1 MNIHELDSYNLGDAV
16 KFHRRLNPRIWG
28 RDEHLLPEV
37 RERLLAI
44 AADFQEFLGVE
55 DLNVEDITISGSN
68 AAYSYTKNSDIDL
81 HLVVEMPDNPVYQEL
96 FNAKKYQYNDEHNI
110 KIGGADV
117 ELYVQPADQAHHSQG
132 IYSIKNN
139 DWKQIPQRKRAQIDD
154 SCVRDKVA
162 DLDARIHAAVKSK
175 NIETMSTLWDKI
187 KAMRKSG
194 LEQHGE
200 FGCENIA
207 FKMLRNSG
215 CIGALKDAMMSEKD
229 RELSL
234 REAPSQPFRYGYG
247 SEVDEA
253 SLADMRTAFAADAKP
268 QKQEV
273 FRSPYEYEK
282 VKKQREA
289 EREEKIKQIARTP
302 VKPWPGG
309 VKEGHQGQPYSS
321 EDGVAASTKMFCEDN
336 DDTLVHDF
344 IQHTAMELG
353 IDPLP
358 EIHLHTD
365 PAWSTHNHSFGRYD
379 PDSHTL
385 NVSMPNRH
393 ILDVLRTVA
402 HELVHCSQN
411 QQHGHL
417 PADAGETGS
426 RWENDANA
434 RAGIIMRDWANTH
447 PEHFELP
454 ALAENA
460 SGYIPKNKREAAMPQ
475 YAMALS
481 VDIKPGEVGRQANKL
496 GLKTGR
502 NGEPGLLM
510 PEAQNLLREF
520 AEFTEEQDNLFEITM
535 SPSSLRKLSAQTG
548 ALAGM
553 EFEMCVPGAGDN
565 DDGDQEPDYDF
576 DQRCRSIE
584 DAVQFFHDG
593 DFNGRRDVENMRE
606 RMQNDYAEWLYE
618 RIDRDFVNESEYLIS
633 EWIANNVDESE
644 WNPDD
649 LEGEARQEALD
660 EFISNVDAD
669 PSNDYYQRALDEY
682 REENQDSYDESDWL
696 DAEDLDLMS
705 GVENAYSINWPH
717 WRGTGGGEASI
728 EEVADSFRDA
738 VGRPILAST
747 SYHSGR
753 VERPSTK
760 NLEYI
765 VEPDSSIDVDDN
777 DDRGLEFVS
786 PPLPIEELLSDLNK
800 VKAWA
805 DRTGCYTNDSTGLHI
820 NVSVPGWSG
829 DLSQLD
835 YVKLALLLG
844 DEHVLESFGRAGNTY
859 CKSAMGKIQK
869 AVKQNPD
876 KAEELLERMR
886 QGMDQ
891 LASKAI
897 HSGVT
902 DKYTSINPKNGYIEF
917 RSPGGDWLN
926 DNFKEID
933 NTLRRFT
940 VALSAAV
947 DPKAYRQEYL
957 KKLYKLLDV
966 HSEKDPLSYFA
977 KFAAGELPK
986 AALKSFVRQAQL
998 ERGVKRGKET
1008 GPMWWRVYK
1017 EGKNAANGAV
1027 IEVVASSREE
1037 ALDKAA
1043 EEWGVFSNEYRRAMY
1058 AEPVR
1063 PYDGVDTSREY
1074 EFYDRRSGAVVATFR
1089 ASDDDAAIAKLDQF
1103 RAAQVRTQGIT
1114 VPQANEIYGV
1124 RSSGVVTAPPRDR
1137 PSTAPIP
1144 GSTLDLQRQ
1153 RLAQAQSGGNWG
1165 ILITSN
1171 GRFVRMSGTG
1181 DPTDRALRRFPSR
1194 EAAEEFLAQTRAEN
1208 PNMRTDIEIREIPAD
1223 YQSPGQPAAAIP
1235 TIDIDVEPAPAP
1247 QPAGM
1252 GQWNGQWRVLVGGQ
1266 EVYRFGG
1273 VGNSQA
1279 DANRIAAAWLRDNGQ
1294 GVSGEGFEVYP
1305 VMNESLTESNQLQLK
1320 DFVVTISPHALS
1332 QAYNKGVDVD
1342 IVDDILRNISTVKD
1356 RIMSLEPGRALI
1368 LHNGQG
1374 TGLGVRRQQGN
1385 RLTLATV
1392 FPTSP
1397 GFTKGKHPTFRVEA
1411 NTVDEGVTSAM
1422 DADQVLHYVKK
1433 THGADKFNI
1442 EYSITDH
1449 PQWELKNIPLSQLH
1463 LDPDGEQQDPYNRTN
1478 WVDYDVVRD
1487 LIPKIKSVLKN
1498 TPIVVDADGWIIDGN
1513 HRAMA
1518 ALDAGLT
1525 SVPALVPV
1533 IVKEDLTE
1541 AKTTREDF
1549 EGMTIEMIKNGHVL
1563 VINAI
1568 DDWGNN
1574 ILGSVAFNIG
1584 DDNDLDPQDL
1594 KVDERYQGQGIARV
1608 MYDYAKSKGYEI
1620 HRSYDQTDAG
1630 RGFWDK
1636 HRGADVRVWENFA
1649 DGKNP
1654 GRKGLS
1660 KRVGVNTK
1668 ASVSDLRKT
1677 AKNSSGEKQR
1687 MAHWLANMKAG
1698 RAKAKKK

>member
-1 MNIHELDSYNLGDAV
+1 MNINELDSYNLADAV

-37 RERLLAI
+37 REKLLAI
-44 AADFQEFLGVE
+44 AADFQEFLGVD
-55 DLNVEDITISGSN
+55 DLNVQDITISGSN

-81 HLVVEMPDNPVYQEL
+81 HLVVEMPDDPVYQEL

-117 ELYVQPADQAHHSQG
+117 ELYVQPSDQAHHSQG
-132 IYSIKNN
+132 IYSIQDNQ
-139 DWKQIPQRKRAQIDD
+139 WLQVPQRKRAQIDD
-154 SCVRDKVA
+154 ACVRDKVA

-175 NIETMSTLWDKI
+175 NIDAVTTLWNKI
-187 KAMRKSG
+187 KTMRQAG

-215 CIGALKDAMMSEKD
+215 CIGALKDAKTALQD

-234 REAPSQPFRYGYG
+234 HEEPRKRFRYGYG
-247 SEVDEA
+247 STMVEA
-253 SLADMRTAFAADAKP
+253 S
-268 QKQEV
+268 
-273 FRSPYEYEK
+273 
-282 VKKQREA
+282 
-289 EREEKIKQIARTP
+289 TP
-302 VKPWPGG
+302 
-309 VKEGHQGQPYSS
+309 
-321 EDGVAASTKMFCEDN
+321 DGVSPTTQMFLNEDDEIETK
-336 DDTLVHDF
+336 VRDF
-344 IQHTAMELG
+344 IQHVTTELG
-353 IDPLP
+353 IDPMP

-365 PAWSTHNHSFGRYD
+365 PEWSVHNHSFGRYD

-417 PADAGETGS
+417 PDDAGETGS

-434 RAGIIMRDWANTH
+434 RAGIIMRDWANAH
-447 PEHFELP
+447 PEDFEQAP
-454 ALAENA
+454 LAENA
-460 SGYIPKNKREAAMPQ
+460 SGYIPKNKREAARPQ

-481 VDIKPGEVGRQANKL
+481 VDIKPGQVGKEANKL
-496 GLKTGR
+496 ALKTGR
-502 NGEPGLLM
+502 NGEPGLLQ
-510 PEAQNLLREF
+510 PDAQNLLREF
-520 AEFTEEQDNLFEITM
+520 AEFAEEQENLFEITM

-553 EFEMCVPGAGDN
+553 EFEMCVPNVEGN
-565 DDGDQEPDYDF
+565 DDGDQEPDYDY
-576 DQRCRSIE
+576 DERCRSIE
-584 DAVQFFHDG
+584 DAVQFFYDG
-593 DFNGRRDVENMRE
+593 DWNGRRDVERMRE
-606 RMQNDYAEWLYE
+606 RMQSDFSDWLMDKVYQDWE
-618 RIDRDFVNESEYLIS
+618 RHGEEYLE
-633 EWIANNVDESE
+633 EWVPNNVDESE
-644 WNPDD
+644 WNPEG
-649 LEGEARQEALD
+649 LEGEARQEAL
-660 EFISNVDAD
+660 EEYIAAMHADAGSSGD
-669 PSNDYYQRALDEY
+669 AFDEY
-682 REENQDSYDESDWL
+682 REENQESYDESDWL
-696 DAEDLDLMS
+696 DDEDLDRMS
-705 GVENAYSINWPH
+705 SIENAYSMNWPH
-717 WRGTGGGEASI
+717 WTNPGRGETSI
-728 EEVADSFRDA
+728 EDIADSFRDA

-747 SYHSGR
+747 SYHSSR